1 MDKFEKREQRVK
13 ELFED
18 EAIDVNACA
27 TIRTKPMADDGCQF
41 CDSFYICKKVFEE
54 ESEGGG

>member
-1 MDKFEKREQRVK
+1 MK

-18 EAIDVNACA
+18 EANDVNACN
-27 TIRTKPMADDGCQF
+27 TIRMKEAADDGCQF

-54 ESEGGG
+54 EAEGG